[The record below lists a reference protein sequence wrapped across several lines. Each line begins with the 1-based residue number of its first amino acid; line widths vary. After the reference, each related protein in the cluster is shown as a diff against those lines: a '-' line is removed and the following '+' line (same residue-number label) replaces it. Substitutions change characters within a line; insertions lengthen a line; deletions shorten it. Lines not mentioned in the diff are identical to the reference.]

1 MNENGKNK
9 VNWNVRVRRACW
21 PKIKGLNPWK
31 VFELVWMLIGVVV
44 DLKLMFSCF
53 EQRKI
58 CCCMVL
64 IKTKMRG

>member
-31 VFELVWMLIGVVV
+31 VLSWFG
-44 DLKLMFSCF
+44 C
-53 EQRKI
+53 
-58 CCCMVL
+58 
-64 IKTKMRG
+64 